1 MYVYKVEVIK
11 LIFQLRIPEI
21 ERFKVDK
28 TSWVQMYV
36 LYLEFVVSAQSST
49 EESSVGTNTTIC
61 DFCKVKDTD
70 IHDYKNI

>member
-1 MYVYKVEVIK
+1 
-11 LIFQLRIPEI
+11 
-21 ERFKVDK
+21 
-28 TSWVQMYV
+28 MYV

-49 EESSVGTNTTIC
+49 EESSVSTNTTIC